1 VAFGQITPVGHVNWA
16 VDMARL
22 SKERWRFISDE
33 VLSSSTLMTPATSC
47 YTGTKKRQ
55 PKIGV
60 LTGEADRAATTDGV
74 DGRNSSQIGEGAPN
88 PAS

>member
-1 VAFGQITPVGHVNWA
+1 
-16 VDMARL
+16 
-22 SKERWRFISDE
+22 
-33 VLSSSTLMTPATSC
+33 MTPATSC

-74 DGRNSSQIGEGAPN
+74 DGRNSSQVGEGAPN